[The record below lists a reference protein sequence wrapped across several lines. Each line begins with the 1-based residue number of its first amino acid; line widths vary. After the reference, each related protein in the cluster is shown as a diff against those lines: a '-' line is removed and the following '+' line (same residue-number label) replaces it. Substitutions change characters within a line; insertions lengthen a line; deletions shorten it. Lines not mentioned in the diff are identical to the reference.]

1 MKISVK
7 ILRTKQIKEVDL
19 EKGAT
24 VFDLLKKLK
33 LKPDTII
40 VMDNNLPI
48 PVDDVLEDKQNLC
61 IIQVSSG
68 G

>member
-1 MKISVK
+1 VKINVK
-7 ILRTKQIKEVDL
+7 ILRTKLIKKVNL
-19 EKGAT
+19 EKGST
-24 VFDLLKKLK
+24 VYDLLKKLN

-40 VMDNNLPI
+40 VMNNNMPI
-48 PVDDVLEDKQNLC
+48 PVDDVLEDEQNLS